1 MLRRNTILR
10 IGVWVMLMLLVM
22 HSTARTYTN
31 DIALASFRRTGGWH
45 FLDRMVFGKGTAT
58 AKLTAHFIS
67 RDIKDNHDFTLE
79 VAFVDDY
86 LWAS

>member
-1 MLRRNTILR
+1 MYRRCQLIS
-10 IGVWVMLMLLVM
+10 VWFVFLALLIVQ
-22 HSTARTYTN
+22 SAGRTYTN
-31 DIALASFRRTGGWH
+31 EITLASFRRTGGWH

-58 AKLTAHFIS
+58 AKLSAHFIS
-67 RDIKDNHDFTLE
+67 RDIKDNNAFTLE